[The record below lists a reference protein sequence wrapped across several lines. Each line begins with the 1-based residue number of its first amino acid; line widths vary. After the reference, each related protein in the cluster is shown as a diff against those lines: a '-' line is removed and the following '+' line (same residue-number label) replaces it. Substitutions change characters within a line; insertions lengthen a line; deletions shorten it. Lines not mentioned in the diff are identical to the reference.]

1 MFITR
6 KQLEEE
12 KAKAV
17 EETQEKLWL
26 RNRFDILEKRVYELE
41 DRLRVLEYGPNDK
54 CVVNANDGNEW
65 HVAGEEVRV

>member
-17 EETQEKLWL
+17 DETQEKLWL
-26 RNRFDILEKRVYELE
+26 RNRFDLLEKRVYELE
-41 DRLRVLEYGPNDK
+41 ERVRVLEYGVNDK
-54 CVVNANDGNEW
+54 CVANTNGVE
-65 HVAGEEVRV
+65 

>member
-41 DRLRVLEYGPNDK
+41 ERLRRLECSQEKTCNMGDVTN
-54 CVVNANDGNEW
+54 G
-65 HVAGEEVRV
+65 